1 MNELSNGVF
10 GKGDRFFSDGNTNK
24 NKGCFFLFGVYL
36 YNLVYFDKPVGSRKK
51 YDPGRVSKLNTLS
64 EFHNDFVTKLKI
76 ISIDL
81 LYRKKITE
89 TS

>member
-1 MNELSNGVF
+1 MGCLEKATDSYQME
-10 GKGDRFFSDGNTNK
+10 RNTNK
-24 NKGCFFLFGVYL
+24 NKGCFFLVDVYL
-36 YNLVYFDKPVGSRKK
+36 YNLVYFDKPVRSRKK

-81 LYRKKITE
+81 LYGKNFE
-89 TS
+89 AS